1 MCARFRPRIGENAFL
16 ARKKLNSTTLQ
27 INVCEKIS
35 CFLILAKK
43 IDQKID
49 GLCFVWQK
57 VWTASSISQILIVK
71 GSLQLCIKYLY
82 GHGHGS
88 LMYGYRAF
96 CQQKKK
102 NLPKRFYFVCYK
114 IITI

>member
-1 MCARFRPRIGENAFL
+1 MAESLDSIINKSDFDCE
-16 ARKKLNSTTLQ
+16 RK
-27 INVCEKIS
+27 
-35 CFLILAKK
+35 F
-43 IDQKID
+43 
-49 GLCFVWQK
+49 
-57 VWTASSISQILIVK
+57 TA
-71 GSLQLCIKYLY
+71 KYLY

-114 IITI
+114 IIKI